1 MPYSKVLG
9 FRALDFAVAYGIF
22 FHIFHLQ
29 FLKCYFSF
37 FWAAARKIARLPEK
51 IILPD
56 SWGGLSPTHTPM
68 KRSITETTP
77 HDSPGNLVF

>member
-29 FLKCYFSF
+29 FFKMLF
-37 FWAAARKIARLPEK
+37 FIFLAAARKIARLPEK

-56 SWGGLSPTHTPM
+56 SWGAVPNSYAY
-68 KRSITETTP
+68 EA
-77 HDSPGNLVF
+77 